1 MKLNPALMPLTQR
14 TMQTEETSK
23 LNDDDV
29 RLRKAAGDF
38 EALLTQQMLKTK
50 RQDLVHKHKINLL

>member
-14 TMQTEETSK
+14 TMQTEEASE
-23 LNDDDV
+23 LNNDDV

-38 EALLTQQMLKTK
+38 EALLTQQMLKTM
-50 RQDLVHKHKINLL
+50 R